1 MSWAGLEPAIN
12 GLRGRCST
20 IELPAHLE
28 NLDFKKFEGRFSDV
42 PYERSEL
49 RDLWAII
56 EDLVKFRRN
65 LYGAHTYNKQI
76 IFLKNK

>member
-1 MSWAGLEPAIN
+1 MPSLRFGRLYFATFRYAQRQNMSWAGLEPATN

-49 RDLWAII
+49 RDL
-56 EDLVKFRRN
+56 
-65 LYGAHTYNKQI
+65 
-76 IFLKNK
+76 